1 MYQQNK
7 NLEGI
12 KDVFALR
19 IVIGLK
25 PELREDPD
33 QQVRVCLEAYNVLRH
48 ALPQYT
54 EGKGRFK
61 DYASKPKANGYQSV
75 HTTLDTPSGLPIE
88 VQIRTEE
95 MHTAAEYGDAA
106 HNLYKGGI
114 KSLSSAH
121 KFADSIRKTN
131 VAVLGTEEGGADA
144 TEDGGS
150 AAAPSVSSVWLSEEE
165 SDEDGPRERPPSL
178 RSVVRGAQG
187 AAAGGRGE
195 KGSRRRSEGSVGD
208 VVPRPTMLTAP
219 GIVPEVDRDGDD
231 ATGDTWLDQS
241 IGREIF
247 FTVGQPFVVSGVA
260 SGADSAAM
268 RGDSAA
274 APYSDNLVVLR
285 GREERGREQ
294 EWVPR
299 RWDSGRTG
307 GVDEGS
313 WRGGAEEASSS
324 LAIVMEVLSIEA
336 WRDAAELA
344 APPPLSAADEAV
356 MRERL
361 RQQGS
366 RVIQRTEQL
375 RMLLDSSLARLFD
388 PSRMARELFGGGEG
402 MADLY
407 ETSTVS
413 SSHDVPAEDISGV
426 EDEAH
431 KADEGHLVSVTVV
444 AEKKEARQKARRRED
459 AQARDVQD
467 AEEVSTSSSW

>member
-1 MYQQNK
+1 
-7 NLEGI
+7 
-12 KDVFALR
+12 
-19 IVIGLK
+19 
-25 PELREDPD
+25 
-33 QQVRVCLEAYNVLRH
+33 
-48 ALPQYT
+48 
-54 EGKGRFK
+54 
-61 DYASKPKANGYQSV
+61 V

-131 VAVLGTEEGGADA
+131 VAVLGTEEGGADV

-150 AAAPSVSSVWLSEEE
+150 AAAPSVSSVSLSEEV
-165 SDEDGPRERPPSL
+165 SDEDGGEADMSKERPRERPPSL
-178 RSVVRGAQG
+178 RSVVQSAQG
-187 AAAGGRGE
+187 AAAGGRGG
-195 KGSRRRSEGSVGD
+195 KGSRRRREGDVGD
-208 VVPRPTMLTAP
+208 VVPRPAMLTAP
-219 GIVPEVDRDGDD
+219 CIVPEVDRDGDY

-241 IGREIF
+241 IGQDII

-260 SGADSAAM
+260 SGTDSAAR

-274 APYSDNLVVLR
+274 APYSNNLVVLR
-285 GREERGREQ
+285 GRDERGTEE
-294 EWVPR
+294 EWLPR

-307 GVDEGS
+307 GEDEGS
-313 WRGGAEEASSS
+313 WRGGTEEAPSS
-324 LAIVMEVLSIEA
+324 LAMVMEVLSIEA
-336 WRDAAELA
+336 WRDAAQLA

-361 RQQGS
+361 RQEGS

-388 PSRMARELFGGGEG
+388 PSRMARELFGSGEG

-407 ETSTVS
+407 DTSSVS

-431 KADEGHLVSVTVV
+431 EADDGHLLPVTVAV
-444 AEKKEARQKARRRED
+444 VEGKEARHQKARRRED

-467 AEEVSTSSSW
+467 AEEVSTPSSW